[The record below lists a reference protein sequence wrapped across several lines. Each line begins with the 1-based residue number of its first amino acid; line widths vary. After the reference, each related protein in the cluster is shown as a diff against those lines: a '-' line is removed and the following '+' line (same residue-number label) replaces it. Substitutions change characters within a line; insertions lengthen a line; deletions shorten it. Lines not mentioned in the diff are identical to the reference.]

1 MSRFGQPGRG
11 GVQFR
16 LGPQKMPRVI
26 KHLMIATFAAFVV
39 QRLIGISGG
48 TSFLEQYG
56 SLQADQFFRGMVWQP
71 LTRLFL
77 HSELWHIGGNLFILW
92 MFGSSVA
99 ERWGYRRFMWLY
111 LGTGVAGGL
120 LQVVLAGVVHL
131 LGFDWHLLSWTVP
144 SLGASGAIYSIMA
157 VYAFTFPDREI
168 NLLFVPLSFEAK
180 WLIPIILGLELG
192 FPSPAVSHEA
202 HLLGI
207 FLGWLALRV
216 FGKDGSDGPRFKKKD
231 DKPPRPGHLRVVR
244 GDDGPVYH

>member
-1 MSRFGQPGRG
+1 MSRPGQPG

-16 LGPQKMPRVI
+16 LGPQKMPLVI
-26 KHLMIATFAAFVV
+26 KHLLIATFVAFIV
-39 QRLIGISGG
+39 QRLVGIGGG
-48 TSFLEQYG
+48 TSFLEEYG
-56 SLQADQFFRGMVWQP
+56 ALQADQFYRGMAWQP

-77 HSELWHIGGNLFILW
+77 HSELWHIGGNLFVLW

-120 LQVVLAGVVHL
+120 IQVLLAGLVHM
-131 LGFDWHLLSWTVP
+131 LGFDWHLLSWTIP
-144 SLGASGAIYSIMA
+144 SLGASGAVYSVMA

-168 NLLFVPLSFEAK
+168 NLLFVPLAFEAK
-180 WLIPIILGLELG
+180 WLIPIVLGLELG

-202 HLLGI
+202 HVLGV

-216 FGKDGSDGPRFKKKD
+216 FGKDGRDGPRFKKD